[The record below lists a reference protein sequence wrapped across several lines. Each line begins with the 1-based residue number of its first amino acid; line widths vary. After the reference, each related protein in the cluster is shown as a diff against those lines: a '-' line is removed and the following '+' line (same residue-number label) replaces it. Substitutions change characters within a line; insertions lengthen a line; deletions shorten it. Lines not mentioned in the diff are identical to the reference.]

1 MYKKILTIIF
11 IVTLFILTPEQINEP
26 KRIIKKITPEIA
38 NININKDEQV
48 SQKEQPIGK
57 VQIPKI
63 NLNKNLYKIGSKLNN
78 VEENV
83 TILESDL
90 PSIIVL
96 AAHSGTGKNAFF
108 KDLNKLNINDT
119 INLTYTNA
127 NYTYTVINIFEQ
139 DKSGYITINEKEYD
153 KDLLGELTV
162 YDEVCKQPN
171 RKGCALIPYKAIEK
185 SLEGLN
191 NENQ

>member
-1 MYKKILTIIF
+1 MYKKILTLII
-11 IVTLFILTPEQINEP
+11 IISLFILTPEQINEP
-26 KRIIKKITPEIA
+26 KKIIKKVTPKI
-38 NININKDEQV
+38 ININKSEQT

-83 TILESDL
+83 TILESNL
-90 PSIIVL
+90 PNIIIL
-96 AAHSGTGKNAFF
+96 AAHSGTGHNAFF

-127 NYTYTVINIFEQ
+127 NYTYKVINIFEQ
-139 DKSGYITINEKEYD
+139 NKSGYITINEKEYD
-153 KDLLGELTV
+153 QLFLTTCS
-162 YDEVCKQPN
+162 YNKNKQLIIECKKIN
-171 RKGCALIPYKAIEK
+171 
-185 SLEGLN
+185 SN
-191 NENQ
+191 

>member
-1 MYKKILTIIF
+1 MYKKILTLII
-11 IVTLFILTPEQINEP
+11 IISLFILTPEQINEP
-26 KRIIKKITPEIA
+26 KRIIKKITPKIV

-127 NYTYTVINIFEQ
+127 NYTYNVINIFEQ
-139 DKSGYITINEKEYD
+139 DKSGYITINQKKSDRLFFTTCSYNKNKQLIIE
-153 KDLLGELTV
+153 
-162 YDEVCKQPN
+162 CKKIN
-171 RKGCALIPYKAIEK
+171 
-185 SLEGLN
+185 SN
-191 NENQ
+191 

>member
-127 NYTYTVINIFEQ
+127 NYTYNVINIFEQ
-139 DKSGYITINEKEYD
+139 DRLFLTTCSYNKNKQLIIECKKINS
-153 KDLLGELTV
+153 
-162 YDEVCKQPN
+162 N
-171 RKGCALIPYKAIEK
+171 
-185 SLEGLN
+185 
-191 NENQ
+191 

>member
-1 MYKKILTIIF
+1 MYKKILTLII
-11 IVTLFILTPEQINEP
+11 IISLFILTPEQINEP

-96 AAHSGTGKNAFF
+96 AAHSGTGENDFF

-119 INLTYTNA
+119 INLTYTNN
-127 NYTYTVINIFEQ
+127 NYTYKVINIFEQ
-139 DKSGYITINEKEYD
+139 EKSGYITINEKEYD
-153 KDLLGELTV
+153 RLFLTTCS
-162 YDEVCKQPN
+162 YNKNKQLIIECKKIN
-171 RKGCALIPYKAIEK
+171 
-185 SLEGLN
+185 SN
-191 NENQ
+191 

>member
-26 KRIIKKITPEIA
+26 KRIIKKITPKIA

-108 KDLNKLNINDT
+108 KDLYKLYINDP

-127 NYTYTVINIFEQ
+127 NYTYNVINIFEQ
-139 DKSGYITINEKEYD
+139 YKSSYITINEK
-153 KDLLGELTV
+153 
-162 YDEVCKQPN
+162 
-171 RKGCALIPYKAIEK
+171 
-185 SLEGLN
+185 
-191 NENQ
+191 

>member
-26 KRIIKKITPEIA
+26 KRIIKKITPKIA

-119 INLTYTNA
+119 INLTYTN
-127 NYTYTVINIFEQ
+127 NHYTYNVINIFEQ

-153 KDLLGELTV
+153 RLFLTTCS
-162 YDEVCKQPN
+162 YNKNKQLIIECKKIN
-171 RKGCALIPYKAIEK
+171 
-185 SLEGLN
+185 SN
-191 NENQ
+191 